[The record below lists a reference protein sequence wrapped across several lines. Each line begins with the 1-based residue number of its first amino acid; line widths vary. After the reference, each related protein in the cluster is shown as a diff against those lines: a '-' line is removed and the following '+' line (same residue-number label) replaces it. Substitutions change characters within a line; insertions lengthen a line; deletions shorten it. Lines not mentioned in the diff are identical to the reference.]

1 MNSPIKQQIINIS
14 FLFFV
19 GLFSIFAIFLPDID
33 LSIPFL
39 HHRSMV
45 THSILI
51 PLLLMKWKRIKI
63 SNVVLLCLLLGFA
76 IHMAA
81 DLSPKSWRG
90 FALIYVPFVKISF
103 FGAIGSYCWLLG
115 NVILCFYF
123 YSKIMR
129 EEHEEIP
136 IYLSYIL
143 IGGMAVLYSWGSD
156 GIGSG
161 ENLMVIVYS
170 LLSFYLVNSKIFRK
184 YIK

>member
-1 MNSPIKQQIINIS
+1 MSFIGLCTIIT
-14 FLFFV
+14 
-19 GLFSIFAIFLPDID
+19 IFLPDLD
-33 LSIPFL
+33 LSLPFL

-63 SNVVLLCLLLGFA
+63 SNVVILCLLLGFA

-90 FALIYVPFVKISF
+90 YALIYVPFVKISF

-115 NVILCFYF
+115 NIILCFYF
-123 YSKIMR
+123 FSKIIR

-136 IYLSYIL
+136 LYLSYIL
-143 IGGMAVLYSWGSD
+143 IGGMAILYSWGSD

-161 ENLMVIVYS
+161 ENAMVIVYS
-170 LLSFYLVNSKIFRK
+170 LLCFYLVNSKIFRK

>member
-1 MNSPIKQQIINIS
+1 MS
-14 FLFFV
+14 FL
-19 GLFSIFAIFLPDID
+19 GLCTLITIFLPDID

-45 THSILI
+45 THSVLI
-51 PLLLMKWKRIKI
+51 PLLLMKWKRFKI
-63 SNVVLLCLLLGFA
+63 SNIVILCLLLGFA
-76 IHMAA
+76 LHMSA
-81 DLSPKSWRG
+81 DLTPKSWRG
-90 FALIYVPFVKISF
+90 YALIYVPFIKISF

-123 YSKIMR
+123 FSKIMR

-136 IYLSYIL
+136 TYLSYIL
-143 IGGMAVLYSWGSD
+143 IAGMAVLYSWGSD

-170 LLSFYLVNSKIFRK
+170 MLSFYLVNSKIFMR
-184 YIK
+184 YIKS